1 MTYLNERTEELDT
14 GIINNFPTDCDVQ
27 RWTTKLHGV
36 CRVQFDQNH
45 GGHLLHDEQGNKV
58 TIDNS
63 FDVQLIHV
71 NNAVAPTEAKN
82 YGGVQ
87 FSLYLYTMKLIVLT
101 SKNSVFERI
110 LKSFENIPNVQFR
123 GAVTDTE
130 LVLRNE
136 IKINIG
142 KDKNYPPKYNAYLV
156 NYQFLNVNIQIVDE
170 E

>member
-14 GIINNFPTDCDVQ
+14 EIIKNFPTDCDVQ
-27 RWTTKLHGV
+27 RWTTKQHGV

-45 GGHLLHDEQGNKV
+45 GGYLLHDEQGNKV

-71 NNAVAPTEAKN
+71 NNSVAPSEQLM
-82 YGGVQ
+82 YGAFAGY
-87 FSLYLYTMKLIVLT
+87 SHMYTMKLIVLT
-101 SKNSVFERI
+101 SKKTLLGRI
-110 LKSFENIPNVQFR
+110 LKAFENVPNVSFR

-136 IKINIG
+136 MKINIG
-142 KDKNYPPKYNAYLV
+142 KDKNNP
-156 NYQFLNVNIQIVDE
+156 
-170 E
+170 

>member
-1 MTYLNERTEELDT
+1 MKGICQELDT
-14 GIINNFPTDCDVQ
+14 EIIKNFPTDCDVQ
-27 RWTTKLHGV
+27 RWTTKQHGI

-45 GGHLLHDEQGNKV
+45 GGYLLHDEQGNKV

-71 NNAVAPTEAKN
+71 NNAVAPTDMKN

-87 FSLYLYTMKLIVLT
+87 FSSYLYSMKLIVLT
-101 SKNSVFERI
+101 SKKTSFARVLKAFENVQNVVFRNSV
-110 LKSFENIPNVQFR
+110 
-123 GAVTDTE
+123 ADTE
-130 LVLRNE
+130 FVLRSE
-136 IKINIG
+136 MKINIG

-156 NYQFLNVNIQIVDE
+156 NYQFLNVTPQIDDE